1 MTIVLFL
8 LQMNINGYGGAGNG
22 GGYNEETSGYS
33 SSNHSSTSTAD
44 CRQTEAE
51 NESLKVGDYIMISTN

>member
-1 MTIVLFL
+1 
-8 LQMNINGYGGAGNG
+8 MNINGCGGAGNG

-44 CRQTEAE
+44 SRQTEAE

>member
-1 MTIVLFL
+1 M
-8 LQMNINGYGGAGNG
+8 NGYIGGQI

-44 CRQTEAE
+44 GRQAEIE
-51 NESLKVGDYIMISTN
+51 NEGLKVGTC